1 MKKPLPKAK
10 LGDVVHDLTVSRT
23 FSVKSDDIIVDPTIQ
38 SATHKISAAA
48 TSRGFEVR
56 VHKRILIKTGDLVF
70 SRLHTQN
77 GAFAF
82 SEDIF
87 QATGTFVP
95 LEIRTDRADHRFLF
109 WALHKFVPSLSA
121 SDTVGRETYK
131 TEDILALEIPLP
143 PLAEQRRIVARIE
156 ELAAQIQE
164 ARTLRQQAAEETGAL
179 PLAELSTY
187 FRKQENSLGSEQ
199 IEELLLDA
207 CYGTSEKCVSERMD
221 GGFPVLRIPNVA
233 LERITQADLKFAR
246 LGKRDSQRL
255 ILSEGDI
262 LVVRTNGSL
271 NLVGRS
277 AVVPAL
283 DEPFAFASYMIRLRF
298 DRKRI
303 LPEYAQR
310 MLQHL
315 RVSGALVDF
324 ARTTAGQY
332 NVSLGRLRSAKIP
345 IPPLTEQRRIV
356 AELDTLQT
364 EVDRL
369 KALQA
374 ETAAELD
381 ALLPSILDRA
391 FKGEL

>member
-164 ARTLRQQAAEETGAL
+164 ARTLRQQAAQEAEAL
-179 PLAELSTY
+179 LKASLS
-187 FRKQENSLGSEQ
+187 FCLKDAAKKHGLNKLG
-199 IEELLLDA
+199 DVA
-207 CYGTSEKCVSERMD
+207 KCAA
-221 GGFPVLRIPNVA
+221 GFGFPK
-233 LERITQADLKFAR
+233 QYQ
-246 LGKRDSQRL
+246 GKT
-255 ILSEGDI
+255 EGKY
-262 LVVRTNGSL
+262 
-271 NLVGRS
+271 
-277 AVVPAL
+277 
-283 DEPFAFASYMIRLRF
+283 PFAKVSDMNLPGNERAVITANNWVDDDDVTEMRLKIYPIGTVIFPKIGGAIATNKRRF
-298 DRKRI
+298 LARPATFDNNVMGLI
-303 LPEYAQR
+303 PTSDMLPEYLFCFMQSFDLVE
-310 MLQHL
+310 LQ
-315 RVSGALVDF
+315 
-324 ARTTAGQY
+324 AGTSVPAISQSK
-332 NVSLGRLRSAKIP
+332 VESLSISV
-345 IPPLTEQRRIV
+345 PPLAEQRRIV
-356 AELDTLQT
+356 AELDALQA
-364 EVDRL
+364 EVDAL
-369 KALQA
+369 KKLQA

>member
-1 MKKPLPKAK
+1 
-10 LGDVVHDLTVSRT
+10 
-23 FSVKSDDIIVDPTIQ
+23 
-38 SATHKISAAA
+38 
-48 TSRGFEVR
+48 
-56 VHKRILIKTGDLVF
+56 
-70 SRLHTQN
+70 
-77 GAFAF
+77 
-82 SEDIF
+82 
-87 QATGTFVP
+87 
-95 LEIRTDRADHRFLF
+95 
-109 WALHKFVPSLSA
+109 
-121 SDTVGRETYK
+121 
-131 TEDILALEIPLP
+131 
-143 PLAEQRRIVARIE
+143 VARIE

-283 DEPFAFASYMIRLRF
+283 DEPFAFASYIIRLRF

-374 ETAAELD
+374 
-381 ALLPSILDRA
+381 
-391 FKGEL
+391 

>member
-156 ELAAQIQE
+156 ELAAQIHE
-164 ARTLRQQAAEETGAL
+164 AQSLRQQAAQEAEAL
-179 PLAELSTY
+179 LKASLS
-187 FRKQENSLGSEQ
+187 FCLKDAAKKHGLNKLG
-199 IEELLLDA
+199 DVA
-207 CYGTSEKCVSERMD
+207 KCAA
-221 GGFPVLRIPNVA
+221 GFGFPK
-233 LERITQADLKFAR
+233 QYQ
-246 LGKRDSQRL
+246 GKT
-255 ILSEGDI
+255 EGKY
-262 LVVRTNGSL
+262 
-271 NLVGRS
+271 
-277 AVVPAL
+277 
-283 DEPFAFASYMIRLRF
+283 PFAKVSDMNLPGNERAVITANNWVDDDDVTEMRLKIYPIGTVIFPKIGGAIATNKRRF
-298 DRKRI
+298 LARPATFDNNVMGLI
-303 LPEYAQR
+303 PTSDMLPEYLFCFMQSFDLVE
-310 MLQHL
+310 LQ
-315 RVSGALVDF
+315 
-324 ARTTAGQY
+324 AGTSVPAISQSK
-332 NVSLGRLRSAKIP
+332 VESLSISV
-345 IPPLTEQRRIV
+345 PPLAEQRRIV
-356 AELDTLQT
+356 AELDALQA
-364 EVDRL
+364 EVDAL
-369 KALQA
+369 KKLQA